1 MKLEGRVALVTGA
14 DSGIG
19 RGIAEAFAREGAD
32 VVVNYRSDADGAAET
47 ARRVEAAGRKA
58 TTVSADVGMPDQVE
72 RLFAEG
78 LAPFGDRIDIL
89 VNNAG
94 QGGGGP
100 IAETPFEDWER
111 TIRTNLH
118 GPFLCA
124 QQAARR
130 MLAQGTPGRII
141 NITSVHQE
149 AVMRGTGAD
158 AYSASKAGLRN
169 LTRSLALELAPRGIT
184 VNNVAPG
191 MIVTPMN
198 RRIMEDEHELRE
210 RAAQIPAQRAGYPA
224 DIAAMTVFLCSDE
237 ASYCTGSTFFV
248 DGGWMLTYP
257 PV

>member
-1 MKLEGRVALVTGA
+1 MRLEGRVALVTGA

-19 RGIAEAFAREGAD
+19 QGIAEAFAREGAD

-58 TTVSADVGMPDQVE
+58 TTVSADVGIPDQVE

-100 IAETPFEDWER
+100 ILETSFEQWER

-124 QQAARR
+124 QQAVRR
-130 MLAQGTPGRII
+130 MLDRGTAGRII
-141 NITSVHQE
+141 NITSVHEE
-149 AVMRGTGAD
+149 AVMRGAGAD
-158 AYSASKAGLRN
+158 AYSVSKGGLRN
-169 LTRSLALELAPRGIT
+169 LTRALALELAPRGIT
-184 VNNVAPG
+184 VNSVAPG

-198 RRIMEDEHELRE
+198 QQILDDERERAE
-210 RAAQIPAQRAGYPA
+210 RAAQIPTGRAGYPA

-237 ASYCTGSTFFV
+237 ASYCTGSTYFV